1 MRRLTIR
8 YSQRFAV
15 ALLLLSLWTTAAAQL
30 TVLLGL
36 HGPGQATVHIDSSRK
51 TAHIV
56 DLGNRGDGD
65 KIELGGKPLLDIL
78 QSKGISKLVFTCSH
92 PHTDHAGGIRALFE
106 RRDSFFFPKN
116 PSKSRFKS
124 ITVIDDG
131 YPESQL
137 STILKQTFAKEK
149 GLRLQSRNSH
159 ESEQFVVK
167 SRQTDATLIRIQ
179 HKSATDQNA
188 FSGISE
194 EGDSLFIRNVPYKTA
209 EPAGPHGRSVVTY
222 TTNRDTRGHEYNL
235 LNFDDAN
242 STVVQ
247 AVVEELQ
254 SDLVTKIRCFVVPH
268 HGSKFQDLDPI
279 FRLRPDTAIIAVNPK
294 SQYGHPTLD
303 IVKLLAKRLGAKNVL
318 FTGSDQNLIIGPEG
332 IQSAKYSAA
341 DPVALRMF
349 LGDADAND
357 FERSITVDS
366 PIMDESERES
376 IKAMVKQP
384 KSGSDTTKSWTEK
397 MRERAKEELKIL
409 EDVIDETDHE

>member
-15 ALLLLSLWTTAAAQL
+15 ALLLLSLGTTAAAQL

-36 HGPGQATVHIDSSRK
+36 HGPGQATLHIDWSRK

-92 PHTDHAGGIRALFE
+92 PHADHAGGIRALFE
-106 RRDSFFFPKN
+106 RRDSFLSPKN
-116 PSKSRFKS
+116 PNKSRFKS

-131 YPESQL
+131 YLEAQL
-137 STILKQTFAKEK
+137 STILKHTFAKEK

-222 TTNRDTRGHEYNL
+222 TTNRDARGHEYNL

-242 STVVQ
+242 SEVID
-247 AVVEELQ
+247 AVVERLQ
-254 SDLVTKIRCFVVPH
+254 SDGVTKIRSFVVPH
-268 HGSKFQDLDPI
+268 HGSKFHDLDPI
-279 FRLRPDTAIIAVNPK
+279 FRLKPDTAIIAVNPK
-294 SQYGHPTLD
+294 SQYGHPSLE
-303 IVKLLAKRLGAKNVL
+303 ILKLLAKRLGEKNVL
-318 FTGSDQNLIIGPEG
+318 FTGSDQNLMIGPDG

-341 DPVALRMF
+341 DPEALRKF
-349 LGDADAND
+349 LGDHDADD
-357 FERSITVDS
+357 FERSITVDR
-366 PIMDESERES
+366 PIMDEQERAMIDE
-376 IKAMVKQP
+376 MVKHVE
-384 KSGSDTTKSWTEK
+384 SESDTTKSWTDK
-397 MRERAKEELKIL
+397 MKERGREELKIL
-409 EDVIDETDHE
+409 EDMIDAEHE